1 MEIDKKVVRFM
12 VDPYEDFAYCTGFV
26 LRGYT
31 VKVKEE
37 TYLLVVKATSRL
49 QGQIVAFIECKTLY
63 ECFSYLHDYCWTKA
77 APLKWRPDRFG

>member
-1 MEIDKKVVRFM
+1 MEYDTKVVRFM
-12 VDPYEDFAYCTGFV
+12 IDPYEDFAYHTGFV

-37 TYLLVVKATSRL
+37 SYLLVVKATSRL
-49 QGQIVAFIECKTLY
+49 QGPLVSFIECETTY
-63 ECFSYLHDYCWTKA
+63 DCFAYLCAYMWTKG